1 MDIIHYYRNPAILTR
16 ILEFLG
22 VPPELLTDLST
33 SIDLSRPL
41 TDSIKLKELLC
52 AATTEYISVYGHRLL
67 ETNHRDHASM
77 KPFKLG
83 WTLDNGLDIHRS
95 IWDRENALGVLDVEY
110 FSKSFPGEPYLAPER
125 AFGLMEPVYQGILA
139 VFKSYGLAPLAVTTG
154 QGYNFDVLVSKDS
167 PAFYSLASLGHV
179 EDMLKYDYSHPSP
192 KRGRA
197 VPEEDARAFDAMG
210 KLFEFLCHRI
220 LTEVSTCTP
229 PIPVVIGDVV
239 CGNEK
244 REAISLD
251 LSLYTNPLHTRSL
264 RCPFSAYSKHMLRG
278 DVLGD
283 IVARRVGSLFSV
295 PRKLRDAELP
305 LTRILDTR
313 TSAEKA
319 ARWAKK
325 VATYIP
331 DQPKGMPGLIREY
344 EESRL
349 HAFHLEYDDAR
360 QDNASGW
367 LQGYDRFDLISIPP
381 CGAQPLHCPNP
392 LLLQPTNLRT
402 IVRVLMAIGWHP
414 KHIAGLIYSKY
425 ARNFGWDVNFR
436 RYDANRWANVWV
448 RIYAGMIIT
457 GVDQLLDLNC
467 ISQQEKGGAWM
478 GMRYCP
484 APDCGCNL
492 ADYRAMLERRI

>member
-1 MDIIHYYRNPAILTR
+1 MDIVHYYRNPAILTR

-22 VPPELLTDLST
+22 VYPELLTDLST

-41 TDSIKLKELLC
+41 ADSIKLKELLC
-52 AATTEYISVYGHRLL
+52 AATTEYISAYGHRLL

-77 KPFKLG
+77 KPFRLG

-95 IWDRENALGVLDVEY
+95 IWDQENALGVLDVEY

-125 AFGLMEPVYQGILA
+125 TFGLMEPVYQGILD
-139 VFKSYGLAPLAVTTG
+139 VFKSYGLAPLVITTG
-154 QGYNFDVLVSKDS
+154 QGYNFDVLVSKNN
-167 PAFYSLASLGHV
+167 PVFGSLASLGHV
-179 EDMLKYDYSHPSP
+179 EETLKYDYSHPSP

-197 VPEEDARAFDAMG
+197 VPEEDAKAFDAMG

-220 LTEVSTCTP
+220 LAEVSVCTP
-229 PIPVVIGDVV
+229 PIPIVVGDVV

-251 LSLYTNPLHTRSL
+251 LSLYTNPLHTRSI

-283 IVARRVGSLFSV
+283 IVARHVGYLFSV
-295 PRKLRDAELP
+295 PRQLRDAELP
-305 LTRILDTR
+305 LTKILDMR
-313 TSAEKA
+313 TNAEETVH
-319 ARWAKK
+319 WAES
-325 VATYIP
+325 VTAYLP
-331 DQPKGMPGLIREY
+331 DQPRGMARLINGY
-344 EESRL
+344 KKSRL
-349 HAFHLEYDDAR
+349 YAFHLEYDAAR

-367 LQGYDRFDLISIPP
+367 PRGYDRLDLSSIPP
-381 CGAQPLHCPNP
+381 CVGQSLRCPNP

-414 KHIAGLIYSKY
+414 KHIAGLAYSKY
-425 ARNFGWDVNFR
+425 ARDFGWDVNFR

-457 GVDQLLDLNC
+457 GVDGLLDLNC
-467 ISQQEKGGAWM
+467 ISQQEKGEAWM

-484 APDCGCNL
+484 APNCGCNL
-492 ADYRAMLERRI
+492 ADYRAMLERKI